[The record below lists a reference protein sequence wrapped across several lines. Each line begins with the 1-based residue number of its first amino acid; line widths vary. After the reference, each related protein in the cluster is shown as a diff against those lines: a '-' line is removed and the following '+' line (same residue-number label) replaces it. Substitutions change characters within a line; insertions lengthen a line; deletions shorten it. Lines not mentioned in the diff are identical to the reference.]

1 MYCIYRVYHME
12 YIEYILNHIVLQ
24 ISIQY
29 IKKKCR
35 IFLGSEN
42 NEFHDRYERFL
53 KIMMLSV
60 LKNTLRPVKFWF
72 IKNYLS
78 PQFKVLSWACGMPVF
93 FSPLDSSCQWYGY
106 KDKYYPHILY
116 PLEMYYTYIPCLIPN
131 APILKISGGG
141 GCRVWFHTW
150 PKNMVLNTIWW
161 HTSGPHGCTSKVRSS
176 ASSGHIR
183 FCSLMFFSLF
193 LWKRCNGFPS
203 H

>member
-1 MYCIYRVYHME
+1 ME
-12 YIEYILNHIVLQ
+12 YIEYMLNHIVLQ

-42 NEFHDRYERFL
+42 NEFRDRYERFL

-106 KDKYYPHILY
+106 KDKILPTRIIPIGNVLY
-116 PLEMYYTYIPCLIPN
+116 IYTMSYT
-131 APILKISGGG
+131 K
-141 GCRVWFHTW
+141 
-150 PKNMVLNTIWW
+150 
-161 HTSGPHGCTSKVRSS
+161 
-176 ASSGHIR
+176 
-183 FCSLMFFSLF
+183 CS
-193 LWKRCNGFPS
+193 NP
-203 H
+203 

>member
-1 MYCIYRVYHME
+1 MNSMTDMNDSWRLWCSVSWRIHVGQSNFGLSKTISPRNSRYCPGHVG
-12 YIEYILNHIVLQ
+12 
-24 ISIQY
+24 SQY
-29 IKKKCR
+29 
-35 IFLGSEN
+35 
-42 NEFHDRYERFL
+42 
-53 KIMMLSV
+53 
-60 LKNTLRPVKFWF
+60 
-72 IKNYLS
+72 
-78 PQFKVLSWACGMPVF
+78 F
-93 FSPLDSSCQWYGY
+93 FPPLDSSCQWYGN
-106 KDKYYPHILY
+106 KDKYYPHVLY

-150 PKNMVLNTIWW
+150 LKNMVLNTIWW

-176 ASSGHIR
+176 ASSGRIR

>member
-1 MYCIYRVYHME
+1 MYRVYHME
-12 YIEYILNHIVLQ
+12 YIEYYMLNHIVLQ

-29 IKKKCR
+29 TKKKCR
-35 IFLGSEN
+35 IFLGFEN

-78 PQFKVLSWACGMPVF
+78 PQFKVLSRACGIPVL
-93 FSPLDSSCQWYGY
+93 FSPLDSSCQWYGNE
-106 KDKYYPHILY
+106 DKYYPHILY

-141 GCRVWFHTW
+141 GCRV
-150 PKNMVLNTIWW
+150 
-161 HTSGPHGCTSKVRSS
+161 
-176 ASSGHIR
+176 
-183 FCSLMFFSLF
+183 
-193 LWKRCNGFPS
+193 
-203 H
+203 